1 MADIPRPSTPGPPED
16 RATPLPLLAHR
27 RPSIQGNVRAAPPV
41 NSPIRR
47 VWIEE
52 GCISCKVCEDLA
64 PQVFSVDG
72 DATCIVRPEAMR
84 HFAALQEEIEQ
95 AAKDCPVEVIK
106 LDGGQA

>member
-1 MADIPRPSTPGPPED
+1 M
-16 RATPLPLLAHR
+16 
-27 RPSIQGNVRAAPPV
+27 

-64 PQVFSVDG
+64 PQVFQVDG
-72 DATCIVRPEAMR
+72 DNTCIVRPEAAR
-84 HFAALQEEIEQ
+84 HFEAMVDEIEQ

-106 LDGGQA
+106 LDGGEG